1 MDLAYLNPLFAR
13 PGPWAS
19 VYADTSRHTEST
31 ANDRRVEAQ
40 AAVRTLAAQGAD
52 EPTCRAVQAAVEAL
66 GDQHGTAGRAIFAT
80 EGEVVLDPPLLT
92 PPAGD
97 QVHWGLLPRVAPL
110 VDLNGEDLVCL
121 VAYIDRKGA
130 DFELRGPSGTR
141 FSGEIAGQDW
151 PLHRSPTGDWSERH
165 FQTKVENTWKQNA
178 ALTAQALAA
187 HHEETRADLVILV
200 GGERERRAV
209 YDVLPQQLRER
220 AVESEHGGRAAGA
233 DTRLL
238 DEDVQRAMAAY
249 EQGRVAADLE
259 RFEAGRGPHGAPQTA
274 AEGVPA
280 LVEAA
285 REHRIAELLLE
296 PTGPDLHRTVWVGPD
311 PDQLAVRRSDVPYL
325 GERRPEPARADDALL
340 RSAAATGAEALAVP
354 PHNGPAGGLGALLR
368 WA

>member
-1 MDLAYLNPLFAR
+1 MDLAFLNPLFAR

-19 VYADTSRHTEST
+19 VYADTSRPTQST
-31 ANDRRVEAQ
+31 AADRRLEAQ
-40 AAVRTLAAQGAD
+40 AAVRSLAAQGAD
-52 EPTCRAVQAAVEAL
+52 GPTCRAVQEAVEGL
-66 GDQHGTAGRAIFAT
+66 GDPHAPAGRAIFAAQ
-80 EGEVVLDPPLLT
+80 GEVVLDPPLLT
-92 PPAGD
+92 PPAGTH
-97 QVHWGLLPRVAPL
+97 VAWGPLPRVAPL

-130 DFELRGPSGTR
+130 DFELRGPSGAR
-141 FSGEIAGQDW
+141 FSGEIAGHDW
-151 PLHRSPTGDWSERH
+151 PLHRTPTGDWSERH

-209 YDVLPQQLRER
+209 YEQLPQQLRAR

-238 DEDVQRAMAAY
+238 DEDVQRAMTEY
-249 EQGRVAADLE
+249 ERGRVAADLE
-259 RFEAGRGPHGAPQTA
+259 RFEAGRSAHTGEQTA

-296 PTGPDLHRTVWVGPD
+296 PTGADLHRTVWVGPE

-325 GERRPEPARADDALL
+325 GERHPEPARADDALL

-354 PHNGPAGGLGALLR
+354 PQRGPAGGLGALLR
-368 WA
+368 WG